1 MSNLLNFALGGLTG
15 ALSGSPLQSLTG
27 SPLQALSGLLGNA
40 ANGQTAGGAAAGVGS
55 RDDQM
60 PELGSISSS
69 INLLQQAASSQ
80 GSSTSGSS
88 ADGSSADA
96 GQLQL
101 PPLPAM
107 PAPAQPAA
115 VPTDDHGQSN
125 IVFSDSGA
133 DGSLIR

>member
-1 MSNLLNFALGGLTG
+1 MSNLLNIALGGLTG

-27 SPLQALSGLLGNA
+27 SPLQGLSGLLGGA
-40 ANGQTAGGAAAGVGS
+40 ANGEPAGGAMAGLVS
-55 RDDQM
+55 RDGQM
-60 PELGSISSS
+60 PELGAISSS
-69 INLLQQAASSQ
+69 INLLQQAAASL
-80 GSSTSGSS
+80 GSSSSG
-88 ADGSSADA
+88 GSSADA
-96 GQLQL
+96 QQLDL

-133 DGSLIR
+133 DGSLIH

>member
-27 SPLQALSGLLGNA
+27 SPLQGLSGLLGSA
-40 ANGQTAGGAAAGVGS
+40 ANGQPTGGALAGLVS
-55 RDDQM
+55 RDGQM
-60 PELGSISSS
+60 PELGAISSS
-69 INLLQQAASSQ
+69 INLLQQAASSL
-80 GSSTSGSS
+80 GSSSG
-88 ADGSSADA
+88 GSSADA
-96 GQLQL
+96 QQLDL

-133 DGSLIR
+133 DGSLIH